1 MVTKRSTS
9 EKVFDGFNIL
19 FLTLLVFI
27 FAYPLIY
34 VVFASLS
41 DPNELIKHQGLLL
54 MPKGFS
60 LEGYKLVLNARY
72 IHTGYLNTIFYVV
85 AGTAIN
91 IFMSCLGAYV
101 LSRKKLYI
109 RRFLTVMVVFTMYF
123 SGGLIPLYL
132 TVRNLGLYNSRLAL
146 LLPVAINTWN
156 LIVMRTSFSQV
167 PESLEEAAKIDGAN
181 DFVILFRVYIPV
193 VKANIAV
200 MVLFYAVQHW
210 NSWFNA
216 MIYLADRG
224 KYPLQLFL
232 RELLLFSSMMDLG
245 TSSMGD
251 GYFNPLTYNL
261 IKYCAI
267 VVSTLP
273 ILCIYPFLQKHFTK
287 GVMIGSVKE

>member
-1 MVTKRSTS
+1 MVTKRSTL
-9 EKVFDGFNIL
+9 EKVFNAFNIL
-19 FLTLLVFI
+19 FLSVLVFI
-27 FAYPLIY
+27 FAYPLLY
-34 VVFASLS
+34 VFLASIS

-60 LEGYKLVLNARY
+60 LEGYKLVLKARY
-72 IHTGYLNTIFYVV
+72 IHTGYMNTLFYVV
-85 AGTAIN
+85 TGTAIN

-109 RRFLTVMVVFTMYF
+109 RRFLTVMIVFTMYF

-146 LLPVAINTWN
+146 LLPVAISTWN

-181 DFVILFRVYIPV
+181 DFIILFRIYIPV

-216 MIYLADRG
+216 MVYLSDRT

-232 RELLLFSSMMDLG
+232 RELLLQSSMMDLG
-245 TSSMGD
+245 TASMGD

-267 VVSTLP
+267 VVSTIP

>member
-1 MVTKRSTS
+1 MVVKHTAK
-9 EKVFDGFNIL
+9 EWVFDICNIV
-19 FLTLLVFI
+19 FLAMLVLVFV
-27 FAYPLIY
+27 YPMLY
-34 VVFASLS
+34 VLFASLS
-41 DPNELIKHQGLLL
+41 DPTELIKHRGILLRP
-54 MPKGFS
+54 MGFS
-60 LEGYKLVLNARY
+60 LEGYRLVFNATFIR
-72 IHTGYLNTIFYVV
+72 TGYLNTIFYVV
-85 AGTAIN
+85 AGTILN

-109 RRFLTVMVVFTMYF
+109 RRALTMAVVFTMYF

-132 TVRNLGLYNSRLAL
+132 TVRGLGLYNSRLAL

-167 PESLEEAAKIDGAN
+167 PNSLEEAATIDGAN
-181 DFVILFRVYIPV
+181 DFIILFKVYIPV
-193 VKANIAV
+193 VKATIAV

-216 MIYLADRG
+216 MIYLNNRQ

-232 RELLLFSSMMDLG
+232 RELLLYSSMNNMG
-245 TSSMGD
+245 TSSMGSD
-251 GYFNPLTYNL
+251 YFNALTYNL

-267 VVSTLP
+267 IVSTVP
-273 ILCIYPFLQKHFTK
+273 ILCVYPFLQKYFTQ